1 MARFLPTWFWV
12 TATGFLTWCSIDTDR
27 VCPRNIKKN
36 ATGHCRKRGVGATR
50 TIVNPPAIA
59 IVKPLKERATRYG
72 HMNHLAQPFA
82 PRYEDLPN
90 NALVVADPQNAHHH
104 LLSIGCERQEK
115 GYRGPRRAFGGSL
128 EAALLF
134 IAKLCQSPIEGRE
147 KVPAAGVDMR
157 LLLLRG
163 D

>member
-1 MARFLPTWFWV
+1 
-12 TATGFLTWCSIDTDR
+12 
-27 VCPRNIKKN
+27 
-36 ATGHCRKRGVGATR
+36 
-50 TIVNPPAIA
+50 
-59 IVKPLKERATRYG
+59 
-72 HMNHLAQPFA
+72 MNHLAQPFA
-82 PRYEDLPN
+82 PRDEDLPN

-115 GYRGPRRAFGGSL
+115 GYRGRDRAVRS
-128 EAALLF
+128 EEALLF